1 MLAGGGSVQD
11 DGAQGPETLSRA
23 SHRSSRGVTPR
34 TDIGSAS
41 VVQRVY
47 GFKYRVGIA
56 CFYDEKPTHW
66 QSRWRYWT
74 AVWRREPHCSLMQVL
89 EVDLVLGGQP
99 RSTRTGTE
107 AGHLPLALN
116 VG

>member
-1 MLAGGGSVQD
+1 MLAKTKRPLMVGFM
-11 DGAQGPETLSRA
+11 A
-23 SHRSSRGVTPR
+23 SPPTQMPVAP
-34 TDIGSAS
+34 AW
-41 VVQRVY
+41 Y